1 MVFEKIY
8 PDRYEINK
16 IIEVGCKQY
25 NFIDILKDEPKV
37 SKKLIY
43 ELLEKVEIERENHV
57 YDYNTNDICNENKKL
72 LLVLLDLIEEK
83 IKFLKSIE
91 KKDFQENQFFELTK
105 KQSDLVD
112 KEVLR
117 SILYQNVWTL
127 FHSSKRREKENEG

>member
-1 MVFEKIY
+1 MVFKKIY

-57 YDYNTNDICNENKKL
+57 YDYHTNDICNENKKL

-91 KKDFQENQFFELTK
+91 KKDFQENQFFELIK

>member
-1 MVFEKIY
+1 MVFKKIY

-127 FHSSKRREKENEG
+127 FHSSKRRETENEG

>member
-1 MVFEKIY
+1 MVFKKIY

-43 ELLEKVEIERENHV
+43 ELLEKVEIERENRV
-57 YDYNTNDICNENKKL
+57 YCYNTNDICNENKKL

-91 KKDFQENQFFELTK
+91 KKDFQKNQFFELTK

>member
-1 MVFEKIY
+1 MVFKKIY

-25 NFIDILKDEPKV
+25 NFIDILTDEPKV

-57 YDYNTNDICNENKKL
+57 YYYDTNDICNENKKL

-91 KKDFQENQFFELTK
+91 KKDFQKNQFFELTK

-112 KEVLR
+112 KAVLR

>member
-1 MVFEKIY
+1 MVFKKIY

-43 ELLEKVEIERENHV
+43 ELLEKVEVERENHV

-127 FHSSKRREKENEG
+127 FYSSKRREKENEG

>member
-1 MVFEKIY
+1 MVFKKIY

-72 LLVLLDLIEEK
+72 LLVLLDSIEEK

>member
-1 MVFEKIY
+1 MVFKKIY

-43 ELLEKVEIERENHV
+43 ELLEKVEIERENRV
-57 YDYNTNDICNENKKL
+57 YCYNTNDICNENKKL

>member
-1 MVFEKIY
+1 MVFKKIY

-25 NFIDILKDEPKV
+25 NFIDILKGEPKV

-72 LLVLLDLIEEK
+72 LLDLLDLIEEK

>member
-1 MVFEKIY
+1 MVFKKIY

-91 KKDFQENQFFELTK
+91 KKDFQKNQFFELTK

-112 KEVLR
+112 KEILR

>member
-1 MVFEKIY
+1 MVFKKIY

-91 KKDFQENQFFELTK
+91 KKDFQKNQFFELTK

>member
-1 MVFEKIY
+1 MVFKKIY

-25 NFIDILKDEPKV
+25 NFIDILKGEPKV

>member
-1 MVFEKIY
+1 MVFKKIY

-112 KEVLR
+112 KEILR

>member
-1 MVFEKIY
+1 MVFKKIY

-72 LLVLLDLIEEK
+72 LLVLFDLIEEK

-112 KEVLR
+112 KEILR

>member
-1 MVFEKIY
+1 MVFKKIY

-127 FHSSKRREKENEG
+127 FHSPKKREKENEG